1 MHTLEIA
8 ELFEEITRAIS
19 EHVTFENEIRDST
32 DGIFDVLGEIV
43 DSVHEDFE
51 ELVGI
56 TSDKKHFMRALTKIF
71 TLLLNTKVDTV
82 EKIKK
87 NTSYRYRHM
96 ARTKA
101 TVRRMPIIV
110 LGYKKFHLNAEE
122 FKLLKLKKYCQKRK
136 QFWLKK
142 RTDNQRN
149 EC

>member
-32 DGIFDVLGEIV
+32 DGIFDVPGEIV

-87 NTSYRYRHM
+87 NTSYRYRHIFKAM

-122 FKLLKLKKYCQKRK
+122 FKLLKLKN
-136 QFWLKK
+136 
-142 RTDNQRN
+142 TARN
-149 EC
+149 ENSFG